1 MNRSHEE
8 DDPLNVHRLE
18 DIHFRDPYI
27 LAIPSRKKY
36 YLYGSIGQNVW
47 NGPAIGFD
55 VYESE
60 DLIHWSGPSPCFRAP
75 ADFWSDHHYWAPEV
89 YEWEG
94 RFYMFASF
102 KAEGVSR
109 VTGVLVAD
117 QPEGPFELWCRSLTP
132 PDWECLD
139 GTLYV
144 DDQGDPWMIF
154 CKEWVQ
160 VEDGEMY
167 AVRLKPDLKGTIG
180 KPDLLFKASEA
191 PWSVGGGEQ
200 RNRYVT
206 DGPFLYR
213 MQNDELVMMWSTSGQ
228 DGYTLGLARS
238 VSGKPQGPWKQD
250 DKPLFANNG
259 GHGMLFRTFEGQ
271 LCLTIHAPNNHP
283 KERPVIFRMQEKQG
297 QLTLMDNPT

>member
-8 DDPLNVHRLE
+8 DEPLNVHRLE

-228 DGYTLGLARS
+228 DGYTLGVARS

>member
-8 DDPLNVHRLE
+8 DEPLNVHRLE

>member
-8 DDPLNVHRLE
+8 DEPLNVHRLE

-94 RFYMFASF
+94 RFYMFSSF
-102 KAEGVSR
+102 KAEGVPR

-213 MQNDELVMMWSTSGQ
+213 MQNNELVMMWSTSGQ

-250 DKPLFANNG
+250 EKPLFANNG

>member
-8 DDPLNVHRLE
+8 DEPLNVHRLE

-102 KAEGVSR
+102 KAEGVPR

-238 VSGKPQGPWKQD
+238 LSGKPQGPWKQD

>member
-228 DGYTLGLARS
+228 DGYTLGMARS

>member
-1 MNRSHEE
+1 M
-8 DDPLNVHRLE
+8 NVHRLE

-228 DGYTLGLARS
+228 DGYTLGVARS

>member
-1 MNRSHEE
+1 MNRFQEE
-8 DDPLNVHRLE
+8 DEPLNVHRLE

-36 YLYGSIGQNVW
+36 YLYGSIGQNVL

-102 KAEGVSR
+102 KAEGVPR

-191 PWSVGGGEQ
+191 QWSVGGGEQ

-271 LCLTIHAPNNHP
+271 LCLTIHAPNSHP
-283 KERPVIFRMQEKQG
+283 NERPVIFRMQEKQG

>member
-8 DDPLNVHRLE
+8 DEPLNVHRLE

-238 VSGKPQGPWKQD
+238 LSGKPQGPWTQD

>member
-1 MNRSHEE
+1 M
-8 DDPLNVHRLE
+8 HRLE

-238 VSGKPQGPWKQD
+238 LSGKPQGPWKQD

>member
-1 MNRSHEE
+1 M
-8 DDPLNVHRLE
+8 HRLE

-228 DGYTLGLARS
+228 DGYTLGVARS

>member
-8 DDPLNVHRLE
+8 DEPLNVHRLE

-238 VSGKPQGPWKQD
+238 LSGKPQGPWKQD

>member
-1 MNRSHEE
+1 MNRFHEE
-8 DDPLNVHRLE
+8 DEPLNVHRLE

-102 KAEGVSR
+102 KAEGVPR

-180 KPDLLFKASEA
+180 KPELLFKASEA

-238 VSGKPQGPWKQD
+238 LSGRPQGPWKQD
-250 DKPLFANNG
+250 DRPLFANNG

-283 KERPVIFRMQEKQG
+283 NERPVIFRMQEKNG
-297 QLTLMDNPT
+297 QLTLMDNPM

>member
-1 MNRSHEE
+1 
-8 DDPLNVHRLE
+8 
-18 DIHFRDPYI
+18 
-27 LAIPSRKKY
+27 
-36 YLYGSIGQNVW
+36 
-47 NGPAIGFD
+47 
-55 VYESE
+55 
-60 DLIHWSGPSPCFRAP
+60 
-75 ADFWSDHHYWAPEV
+75 
-89 YEWEG
+89 
-94 RFYMFASF
+94 
-102 KAEGVSR
+102 
-109 VTGVLVAD
+109 
-117 QPEGPFELWCRSLTP
+117 
-132 PDWECLD
+132 
-139 GTLYV
+139 
-144 DDQGDPWMIF
+144 
-154 CKEWVQ
+154 
-160 VEDGEMY
+160 MY

-238 VSGKPQGPWKQD
+238 LSGKPQGPWKQD

>member
-1 MNRSHEE
+1 
-8 DDPLNVHRLE
+8 LKVHRLE

-27 LAIPSRKKY
+27 LALPSRKKY

-55 VYESE
+55 VYESD
-60 DLIHWSGPSPCFRAP
+60 DLEAWHGPIPCFRPP

-94 RFYMFASF
+94 RYYMFASF
-102 KAEGVSR
+102 KADGVPR

-117 QPEGPFELWCRSLTP
+117 QPEGPFDLWSRSLTP
-132 PDWECLD
+132 PGWECLD

-144 DDQGDPWMIF
+144 DDHGDPWMIF

-167 AVRLKPDLKGTIG
+167 AVRLTPDLKGTIG
-180 KPDLLFKASEA
+180 EPMLLFRASEA
-191 PWSVGGGEQ
+191 TWSVGSGEQ
-200 RNRYVT
+200 HSRYVT

-213 MQNDELVMMWSTSGQ
+213 MQNNELIMMWSTTGQ

-250 DKPLFANNG
+250 DSPLFSENG
-259 GHGMLFRTFEGQ
+259 GHGMLFRTFEGR
-271 LCLTIHAPNNHP
+271 LFLTIHTPNDHP
-283 KERPVIFRMQEKQG
+283 NERPVIIPIQEKDG
-297 QLTLMDNPT
+297 QLMLVEASK

>member
-1 MNRSHEE
+1 M
-8 DDPLNVHRLE
+8 HRLE

-102 KAEGVSR
+102 KAEGIPR

-117 QPEGPFELWCRSLTP
+117 QPEGPFKLWCRSLTP

-283 KERPVIFRMQEKQG
+283 HERPVIFRMQEKQG
-297 QLTLMDNPT
+297 QLTLMDNPM